1 MQVITEE
8 AVRQM
13 VYKQKLTEIAVAPK
27 DFISVEAVRYI
38 REKGLKIV
46 SSGMPADKS
55 WPAVNSDI
63 RPASANGK
71 NPRLND
77 AVTGRIYDEKPEHMT
92 HLHAKVL
99 VPKNH
104 PRIVLRGK
112 LDSFEAELV
121 VAMVRAKAESRQ
133 RLVADL
139 NELLSLARRILA
151 AEVTEKPL
159 EEQPLLGLDSTGL
172 REASHNP
179 QARFNRGH
187 ILPSEALSLTG
198 ATLNLFRTRVR
209 EVELAAMDAFWQ
221 GGKIERSDLI
231 KALNR
236 MSSACYI
243 MMFFELAGR
252 YTPQTKAEGP
262 Q

>member
-1 MQVITEE
+1 MQILTEE

-13 VYKQKLTEIAVAPK
+13 IYKQKCTELVVAPG
-27 DFISVEAVRYI
+27 DYISTEAKRYI
-38 REKGLKIV
+38 REKGLKVITA
-46 SSGMPADKS
+46 GAQTEKAAPE
-55 WPAVNSDI
+55 VNNDI
-63 RPASANGK
+63 RPVGLNGK
-71 NPRLND
+71 KPRFTD
-77 AVTGRIYDEKPEHMT
+77 AVTGQAYAEKPEHMT
-92 HLHAKVL
+92 HLYAAVL

-121 VAMVRAKAESRQ
+121 LAMVHAKAAGQ
-133 RLVADL
+133 KQLVADL
-139 NELLSLARRILA
+139 NELLALARRILA

-159 EEQPLLGLDSTGL
+159 EEQPLLGLDSAEL
-172 REASHNP
+172 RKASHDP

-198 ATLNLFRTRVR
+198 ATLNLFRARVR
-209 EVELAAMDAFWQ
+209 EVELAAMDAFCQ
-221 GGKIERSDLI
+221 GDKIERPDII

-252 YTPQTKAEGP
+252 YAPLAKAEE
-262 Q
+262 QL

>member
-1 MQVITEE
+1 MQIITEE
-8 AVRQM
+8 TVRQM
-13 VYKQKLTEIAVAPK
+13 IYRQKCTQLVVTPE
-27 DFISVEAVRYI
+27 DFISAEAMRYI
-38 REKGLKIV
+38 REKRLKIIT
-46 SSGMPADKS
+46 MAEQTEKID
-55 WPAVNSDI
+55 PAVNNDI
-63 RPASANGK
+63 RPVDANGK
-71 NPRLND
+71 KPRFTD
-77 AVTGRIYDEKPEHMT
+77 AVTGKTYAEKPEHMT
-92 HLHAKVL
+92 HLFATVL

-121 VAMVRAKAESRQ
+121 MAMVRAKTEGRQ

-159 EEQPLLGLDSTGL
+159 EEQPLLGLDSEVL
-172 REASHNP
+172 HEASHNP

-198 ATLNLFRTRVR
+198 ATLNLFRARVR
-209 EVELAAMDAFWQ
+209 EVELAAMDTFWQ
-221 GGKIERSDLI
+221 GDKMERPDII

-252 YTPQTKAEGP
+252 YAPSVIAEE
-262 Q
+262 QQ

>member
-13 VYKQKLTEIAVAPK
+13 VYKQKLTEIAVAPE
-27 DFISVEAVRYI
+27 DFISIEAKRYI
-38 REKGLKIV
+38 REKGFKIV
-46 SSGMPADKS
+46 LSGGQVDKGV
-55 WPAVNSDI
+55 PAVNSDI
-63 RPASANGK
+63 RPVGVDGK
-71 NPRLND
+71 KPRFTD
-77 AVTGRIYDEKPEHMT
+77 AVTGQTYDKKPEHMT
-92 HLHAKVL
+92 HLHAAVL

-121 VAMVRAKAESRQ
+121 MAMVRAKAEGRQ

-159 EEQPLLGLDSTGL
+159 EEQPLLGLDSAGL

-187 ILPSEALSLTG
+187 ILPSEALSFTG
-198 ATLNLFRTRVR
+198 ATLNLFRARVR

-221 GGKIERSDLI
+221 DDQIGRPDLI

-243 MMFFELAGR
+243 MMFFELSGR
-252 YTPQTKAEGP
+252 YAPQEKAEG
-262 Q
+262 QQ